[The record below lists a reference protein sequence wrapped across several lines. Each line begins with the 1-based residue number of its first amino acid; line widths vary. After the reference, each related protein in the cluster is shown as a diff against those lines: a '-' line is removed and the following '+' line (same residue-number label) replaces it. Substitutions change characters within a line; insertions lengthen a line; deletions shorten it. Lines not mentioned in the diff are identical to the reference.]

1 MLRWKDKVLAGMDG
15 QKLFRNSGA
24 YLLLGLSVIAMT
36 FFGICT
42 PESDM
47 MMLPSGSAAKV
58 AGEKITAAEF
68 QRAYRNMSERLQA
81 QYQEGFESLRGEI
94 PKYVMR
100 QLVDERVMYQAAVRA
115 GVQAQEDD
123 VVRMLREAKA
133 FQDEQGKFSTESFEN
148 YLRRQ
153 GYTEAT
159 FTEEIRRSLTVQQ
172 FRQFVSG
179 LVYVSEKASALDYR
193 ISEGKMEADFL
204 KLEPSMAKVTV
215 SPEDLKKFLDD
226 AGKAKV
232 KGYYESH
239 TSDYNTKERV
249 KARHILVSYKGSRN
263 ASGAGALRTKAE
275 AKSRAEDILGQ
286 VKAPGADFA
295 KIATKMTDEESGK
308 SRGGDLGF
316 FDREAMVKE
325 FSEAAFALNAGQI
338 SQIVESPFGFHVI
351 KVEEKKT
358 AKQTTLEQ
366 ATDEIARKLIEQERA
381 PTILQQKA
389 DAILADL
396 KAGKSV
402 DESVKSLGAKWES
415 TGQVAAGA
423 MSLPK
428 VDGDQS
434 MVDALAQL
442 SKAGSVVDRV
452 FDVRGSK
459 VILKLKS
466 RQEVDESKLDE
477 KKKKELAEMAASSA
491 GYALMSAYEKSLRK
505 ELEQKGKIWE
515 NPEYLSLGQSR
526 GEGADQGAGG

>member
-1 MLRWKDKVLAGMDG
+1 MLRWKDKVFAEMDG

-58 AGEKITAAEF
+58 AGDKITAAEF
-68 QRAYRNMSERLQA
+68 QRAYQNMSERLQA
-81 QYQEGFESLRGEI
+81 QYQEGFDSLRGEI

-115 GVQAQEDD
+115 GIEAQEDD

-133 FQDEQGKFSTESFEN
+133 FQDEQGKFSAESFQN

-179 LVYVSEKASALDYR
+179 LVYVSKRASALDYR
-193 ISEGKMEADFL
+193 ISEGKFDVDFV
-204 KLEPSMAKVTV
+204 KLEPNMAKVSV
-215 SPEDLKKFLDD
+215 SAEDVKKFLDD
-226 AGKAKV
+226 SGKAKV
-232 KGYYESH
+232 KAYYESH
-239 TSDYNTKERV
+239 ATDYNTKERV
-249 KARHILVSYKGSRN
+249 KARHILVSFKGARN
-263 ASGAGALRTKAE
+263 ASGAGALRSKAD
-275 AKSRAEDILGQ
+275 AKTRAEDVLKQ
-286 VKAPGADFA
+286 VRVTGADFA

-325 FSEAAFALNAGQI
+325 FSDAAFALSTGQI
-338 SQIVESPFGFHVI
+338 SQVVESPFGFHVI
-351 KVEEKKT
+351 KVEEKNP

-366 ATDEIARKLIEQERA
+366 ATDEIARKLIEQERS

-389 DAILADL
+389 DALLADL
-396 KAGKSV
+396 KAGKPV
-402 DESVKSLGAKWES
+402 DDLLKSLGAKWDS
-415 TGQVAAGA
+415 TGPVAAGA

-434 MVDALAQL
+434 LVDAVAAL
-442 SKAGSVVDRV
+442 SKTGSVVDRV
-452 FDVRGSK
+452 FDVRGNK
-459 VILKLKS
+459 VILRLKS
-466 RQEVDESKLDE
+466 RQDVDESKLDE
-477 KKKKELAEMAASSA
+477 KKKRELAETAASSA

-515 NPEYLSLGQSR
+515 NPEYLRIGQSR
-526 GEGADQGAGG
+526 SDGAGENVGG

>member
-1 MLRWKDKVLAGMDG
+1 MLRWKDKVLADVDG

-47 MMLPSGSAAKV
+47 MSLPSGSAAKV

-232 KGYYESH
+232 KAYYESH
-239 TSDYNTKERV
+239 TADYNTKERV

-263 ASGAGALRTKAE
+263 ASGPGALRTKDE
-275 AKSRAEDILGQ
+275 AKSRAQDILGQ

-325 FSEAAFALNAGQI
+325 FSDAAFALNAGQI

-366 ATDEIARKLIEQERA
+366 ATNEIARKLIEQERA

-402 DESVKSLGAKWES
+402 DESVRSLGAKWES

-434 MVDALAQL
+434 MVDALASL
-442 SKAGSVVDRV
+442 SKVGSVVDRV

-477 KKKKELAEMAASSA
+477 KKKKELAETAASSA

-515 NPEYLSLGQSR
+515 NPEYLRLGQSR
-526 GEGADQGAGG
+526 SEGADQGAGG